1 MFHQGLFIILALFWF
16 PVSYSAFIG
25 LARDCAEH
33 AEERLGVGEIEVVLA
48 SDLERG
54 KRAFAFRDR
63 DDGQLVLAL
72 KDSWLPVASA
82 TSLYNKMGK
91 AVKEATDYEGDPR
104 ELTRFC
110 TSAVAYRRASRQGE
124 TTGSRLGF
132 MAGKAAGS
140 SIERRRDN
148 YSKEDY
154 TACQ

>member
-1 MFHQGLFIILALFWF
+1 MTIRHSLLFFVTICWF
-16 PVSYSAFIG
+16 SSSNAASMG

-33 AEERLGVGEIEVVLA
+33 VEERLSAEEIEVVLA

-54 KRAFAFRDR
+54 KRAFAFRDK
-63 DDGQLVLAL
+63 DNGQLVLAL

-110 TSAVAYRRASRQGE
+110 TSAVAYRRASRQSD

-132 MAGKAAGS
+132 IAGKAAGS
-140 SIERRRDN
+140 SIEGRRDN
-148 YSKEDY
+148 FSQED
-154 TACQ
+154 

>member
-1 MFHQGLFIILALFWF
+1 MTLFRQAVIFFLAAFWV
-16 PVSYSAFIG
+16 PVSYSASMG

-33 AEERLGVGEIEVVLA
+33 VEERLGAEEIEVVLA

-63 DDGQLVLAL
+63 DNGQLVLAL

-91 AVKEATDYEGDPR
+91 AVKEATDYEGNPR

-110 TSAVAYRRASRQGE
+110 TSAVAYRRASRKGE
-124 TTGSRLGF
+124 ATGSRLGF

-140 SIERRRDN
+140 SIEGRRDN
-148 YSKEDY
+148 YSRED
-154 TACQ
+154 

>member
-1 MFHQGLFIILALFWF
+1 MTLFRQAVISFLAVFWL
-16 PVSYSAFIG
+16 PVSYSASMG

-33 AEERLGVGEIEVVLA
+33 VEERLGAEEIEVVLA

-63 DDGQLVLAL
+63 DNGQLVLAL

-110 TSAVAYRRASRQGE
+110 TSAVAYRRASRQVE
-124 TTGSRLGF
+124 ATGSRLGF

-140 SIERRRDN
+140 SIEGRRDN
-148 YSKEDY
+148 YSRED
-154 TACQ
+154 

>member
-1 MFHQGLFIILALFWF
+1 MTLFRQAVIFFLAVFWL
-16 PVSYSAFIG
+16 PVCYSASMG

-33 AEERLGVGEIEVVLA
+33 VEERLGAEEIEVVLA

-63 DDGQLVLAL
+63 DNGQLVLAL

-91 AVKEATDYEGDPR
+91 AVKEVTDYEGNPR

-110 TSAVAYRRASRQGE
+110 TSAVAYRRASRKGE
-124 TTGSRLGF
+124 ATGSRLGF

-140 SIERRRDN
+140 SIEGRRDN
-148 YSKEDY
+148 YSRED
-154 TACQ
+154 